1 MATSLGAYAGKV
13 LRVDLTTREVT
24 EYPWTDDDRRLYLGG
39 KVMAA
44 KILYDVLE
52 EGCDPLG
59 PENVLVLATGPLNG
73 TGAPSTARFDV
84 SALSPL
90 TGTLGTS
97 NSGGSFG
104 TYLKKTG
111 VDALVLTGRASEPVW
126 LEIAEDGVRFH
137 DAGGTWGMRTAA
149 AQTALREAVGGKCG
163 TIVAGPAGENL
174 VPYAALVSDER
185 VAGRTGMGAVFGSK
199 NLKGIAAHGERK
211 AVPSSPDA
219 FKAHV
224 KKWITSLKE
233 HPIAGDRLPR
243 YGTAGFLGTMNE
255 LGILGTRNFQTGSFE
270 GAASLTGET
279 LAKTR
284 LVSQTGCLSCPIRC
298 GRVVELDGE
307 RVKGPELETL
317 VLLGSNLGVSDLD
330 RIIEWNRELDEL
342 GLDTMTTGVTLS
354 LAMELADRGKWDA
367 GVRFGK
373 AEGLFEL
380 FSDIA
385 YKRGVGATLATGS
398 RAIARRYAALDI
410 AMQAK
415 GLEFAAYEPRNAIGH
430 GLGYAVSN
438 RGACHLNGGYGVAL
452 EGLALKM
459 DGRSQRGK
467 HALVAMF
474 QDLMEAVS
482 AAGGCL
488 FTTLGVL
495 PGPLVRRADGPLGKI
510 VNAVLAS
517 SAGVLRALR
526 ALPPGLLGIPM
537 PLVPHI
543 KAIELATGMK
553 LGFGGFWAAGERGYT
568 LERLIGMRFGI
579 TAADDVLPTRL
590 TTEPIDA
597 RDPESVVPLAPMK
610 RRYYAHRGWDTDGH
624 PTARVL
630 RRLKLPARVRL
641 Q

>member
-1 MATSLGAYAGKV
+1 MTTQLGAYAGSV
-13 LRVDLTTREVT
+13 LAIDLTARSVS
-24 EYPWTDDDRRLYLGG
+24 EYPWTDDDRRRYLGG

-44 KILYDVLE
+44 RILYDVLAP
-52 EGCDPLG
+52 GTDALG
-59 PENVLVLATGPLNG
+59 PDNTIVIATGPLNG

-104 TYLKKTG
+104 VYLKKAG
-111 VDALVLTGRASEPVW
+111 VDALVITGRADSPVW
-126 LEIAEDGVRFH
+126 LEVAEHGVRFH
-137 DAGGTWGMRTAA
+137 DASGVWGARTSE
-149 AQTALREAVGGKCG
+149 AQKLLREAVGGKCG

-185 VAGRTGMGAVFGSK
+185 VAGRTGMGAVFGAK
-199 NLKGIAAHGERK
+199 NLKGIAAHGTRRAEPAR
-211 AVPSSPDA
+211 PDA
-219 FKAHV
+219 FREHV
-224 KKWITSLKE
+224 KRWTASLKA

-255 LGILGTRNFQTGSFE
+255 IGILGTRNFQAGSFE
-270 GAASLTGET
+270 DADALSGET
-279 LAKTR
+279 LANTR

-317 VLLGSNLGVSDLD
+317 VLLGSNLGVSDLG

-354 LAMELADRGKWDA
+354 LAMELAERGVWDA

-380 FSDIA
+380 FGDIA
-385 YKRGVGATLATGS
+385 YKRGVGATLATAS
-398 RAIARRYAALDI
+398 RAIARRYDALGI
-410 AMQAK
+410 AMQSK
-415 GLEFAAYEPRNAIGH
+415 GLEFAAYEPRNAVGH

-459 DGRSQRGK
+459 PGRSQRGK
-467 HALVAMF
+467 HALVALF

-488 FTTLGVL
+488 FTTLGAL
-495 PGPLVRRADGPLGKI
+495 PGPLIDGAGGPLGA
-510 VNAVLAS
+510 VTNAVLG
-517 SAGVLRALR
+517 SAGGALRALR
-526 ALPPGLLGIPM
+526 ALPPAALGIPM
-537 PLVPHI
+537 PLFPHI
-543 KAIELATGMK
+543 RAIELATGMR

-568 LERLIGMRFGI
+568 LERLIGRRFGI
-579 TAADDVLPTRL
+579 TAEDDSLPTRM

-597 RDPESVVPLAPMK
+597 RDPASVVPLAPMK
-610 RRYYAHRGWDTDGH
+610 RRYYAHRGWDEDGY
-624 PTARVL
+624 PGRSLLARLGLAEVD
-630 RRLKLPARVRL
+630 RRA
-641 Q
+641 

>member
-1 MATSLGAYAGKV
+1 MTTSLGAYAGAV
-13 LRVDLTTREVT
+13 LRIDLSLREVT
-24 EYPWTDDDRRLYLGG
+24 EYPWSDDDRRKYLGG

-52 EGCDPLG
+52 EGTDPLG
-59 PENVLVLATGPLNG
+59 PGNTLVIATGPLNG

-104 TYLKKTG
+104 TYLKKAG
-111 VDALVLTGRASEPVW
+111 VDALVVTGRSATPVW
-126 LEIAEDGVRFH
+126 LEIAGDGVHFR
-137 DAGGTWGMRTAA
+137 DADDVWGMRTSA
-149 AQTALREAVGGKCG
+149 AQTALREAIGGKCG

-199 NLKGIAAHGERK
+199 NLKGIAAHGERR
-211 AVPSSPDA
+211 AEPASAEA
-219 FKAHV
+219 FRAHV
-224 KKWITSLKE
+224 KKWTASLKA
-233 HPIAGDRLPR
+233 HPIAGDRLPK
-243 YGTAGFLGTMNE
+243 YGTAGFLGKMNDI
-255 LGILGTRNFQTGSFE
+255 GILGTRNFQAGSFE
-270 GAASLTGET
+270 GADAISGET
-279 LAKTR
+279 LAAERT
-284 LVSQTGCLSCPIRC
+284 VAQTGCLSCPIRC
-298 GRVVELDGE
+298 GRVVEIEGQ

-317 VLLGSNLGVSDLD
+317 VLLGSNIGVSDLD
-330 RIIEWNRELDEL
+330 AIISWNRELDEL

-354 LAMELADRGKWDA
+354 LAMELAERGAWDA
-367 GVRFGK
+367 GVRFGR
-373 AEGLFEL
+373 AEGLFDL

-385 YKRGVGATLATGS
+385 YLRGVGATLATGS
-398 RAIARRYAALDI
+398 RAIARRYGALDI
-410 AMQAK
+410 AMQSK
-415 GLEFAAYEPRNAIGH
+415 GLELAAYEPRNAIGH

-452 EGLALKM
+452 EGLALSM
-459 DGRSQRGK
+459 NGRSQRGK

-495 PGPLVRRADGPLGKI
+495 PASLVRGADGPLGKV
-510 VNAVLAS
+510 VNAVLGS
-517 SAGVLRALR
+517 SSGALRALR
-526 ALPPGLLGIPM
+526 SLPPAVLGIPM

-543 KAIELATGMK
+543 KAIELATGMR
-553 LGFGGFWAAGERGYT
+553 LGFGGFWAIGQRGYT

-579 TAADDVLPTRL
+579 TSADDTLPTRL
-590 TTEPIDA
+590 TTEPIDV
-597 RDPESVVPLAPMK
+597 RDPASVVPLAPMK

-624 PTARVL
+624 PKPAL
-630 RRLKLPARVRL
+630 IKRLGLG
-641 Q
+641 

>member
-1 MATSLGAYAGKV
+1 MTTSLGGYAGVV
-13 LRVDLTTREVT
+13 LHVDLSMRAVS
-24 EYPWTDDDRRLYLGG
+24 EYPWTDADRRRFLGG

-44 KILYDVLE
+44 RILYDLLAPKT
-52 EGCDPLG
+52 DPLG
-59 PENVLVLATGPLNG
+59 PENTMVIATGPLNG

-104 TYLKKTG
+104 VYLKKAG
-111 VDALVLTGRASEPVW
+111 VDALVITGCADAPVW
-126 LEIAEDGVRFH
+126 LEVAEDGVHFR
-137 DAGGTWGMRTAA
+137 DAA
-149 AQTALREAVGGKCG
+149 ALWGLRTSAAQAALRDAVGRKCG

-199 NLKGIAAHGERK
+199 NLKGIAAHGERR
-211 AVPSSPDA
+211 ATPAHPEA
-219 FKAHV
+219 FHAHV
-224 KKWITSLKE
+224 KKWTASLKA
-233 HPIAGDRLPR
+233 HPIAGDRLPT

-255 LGILGTRNFQTGSFE
+255 LGILGTRNFQAGSFE
-270 GAASLTGET
+270 GADAISGET
-279 LAKTR
+279 LAETR
-284 LVSQTGCLSCPIRC
+284 LVSRTGCLSCPIRC

-317 VLLGSNLGVSDLD
+317 VLLGSNLGVSDLG

-354 LAMELADRGKWDA
+354 LAMELTERGAWDA

-380 FSDIA
+380 FGDIA

-398 RAIARRYAALDI
+398 RAIARRYGALDI
-410 AMQAK
+410 AMQSK
-415 GLEFAAYEPRNAIGH
+415 GLELAAYEPRNAIGH

-459 DGRSQRGK
+459 NGRSQRGK

-495 PGPLVRRADGPLGKI
+495 PAPLVTGANGPLGK
-510 VNAVLAS
+510 VANAVLG
-517 SAGVLRALR
+517 SAGGVLRALR
-526 ALPPGLLGIPM
+526 VVPPVALGIPM

-543 KAIELATGMK
+543 RAAELATGMK
-553 LGFGGFWAAGERGYT
+553 LGFGGFWAIGERGYT

-579 TAADDVLPTRL
+579 TAEDDVLPTRL
-590 TTEPIDA
+590 TTEPIDP
-597 RDPESVVPLAPMK
+597 RDPASVVPIEPMK
-610 RRYYAHRGWDTDGH
+610 RRYYAHRGWDAFGC
-624 PTARVL
+624 PRPGLL
-630 RRLKLPARVRL
+630 RRLGLANL
-641 Q
+641 DGEA

>member
-1 MATSLGAYAGKV
+1 MATRLGGYAGQV
-13 LRVDLTTREVT
+13 LTIDLSTRT
-24 EYPWTDDDRRLYLGG
+24 AAEYPWTDDDRRKYLGG

-44 KILYDVLE
+44 RILYDLLAPE
-52 EGCDPLG
+52 TDPLG
-59 PENVLVLATGPLNG
+59 QENVLVIATGPLNG
-73 TGAPSTARFDV
+73 TGAPSTSRFDV

-104 TYLKKTG
+104 VYLKKAG
-111 VDALVLTGRASEPVW
+111 VDALVITGRADVPVW
-126 LEIAEDGVRFH
+126 LEITEDGVRFH
-137 DAGGTWGMRTAA
+137 DAAGVWGARTSE
-149 AQTALREAVGGKCG
+149 AQSLLRDAVGAKCG

-199 NLKGIAAHGERK
+199 NLKGIAAHGARRVQASRPE
-211 AVPSSPDA
+211 A
-219 FKAHV
+219 FSAHV
-224 KKWITSLKE
+224 KRWTASLKA
-233 HPIAGDRLPR
+233 HPIAGDRLPK
-243 YGTAGFLGTMNE
+243 YGTAGYLGTMNE
-255 LGILGTRNFQTGSFE
+255 IGILGTRNFQAGSFD
-270 GAASLTGET
+270 GADALSGET
-279 LAKTR
+279 LAETR

-298 GRVVELDGE
+298 GRVVELAGE

-317 VLLGSNLGVSDLD
+317 VLLGSNLGVSDLG

-354 LAMELADRGKWDA
+354 LAMELTERRAWDA

-373 AEGLFEL
+373 AEGLLEL

-385 YKRGVGATLATGS
+385 YRRGVGATLATGS
-398 RAIARRYAALDI
+398 RAIARRYDALDI
-410 AMQAK
+410 AMQSK
-415 GLEFAAYEPRNAIGH
+415 GLELAAYEPRNAIGH

-459 DGRSQRGK
+459 NGRSQRGK
-467 HALVAMF
+467 HALVAVF

-495 PGPLVRRADGPLGKI
+495 PGALVTGADGPLGKI
-510 VNAVLAS
+510 VNGVLG
-517 SAGVLRALR
+517 SAGGVLRALR
-526 ALPPGLLGIPM
+526 VVPPAALGIPM

-543 KAIELATGMK
+543 RAIELATGMR
-553 LGFGGFWAAGERGYT
+553 LGFGGFWAIGERGYT
-568 LERLIGMRFGI
+568 LERLIGTRFGI
-579 TAADDVLPTRL
+579 TSDDDALPTRL
-590 TTEPIDA
+590 TTEPIDP
-597 RDPESVVPLAPMK
+597 RDPASVVPLEPMK
-610 RRYYAHRGWDTDGH
+610 RRYYAHRGWDAFGC
-624 PTARVL
+624 PRPGLL
-630 RRLKLPARVRL
+630 RRLGLDNLDGEA
-641 Q
+641 

>member
-13 LRVDLTTREVT
+13 LLIDLSSREVS
-24 EYPWTDDDRRLYLGG
+24 EYPWTDADRRKYIGG

-44 KILYDVLE
+44 RILYDLLKV
-52 EGCDPLG
+52 GTDALG

-104 TYLKKTG
+104 TYLKKAG
-111 VDALVLTGRASEPVW
+111 VDALVLTGRATEPIW
-126 LEIAEDGVRFH
+126 LEIAEEDVRFH
-137 DAGGTWGMRTAA
+137 DASGVWGMRTSA
-149 AQTALREAVGGKCG
+149 AQSALREAVGGKCG

-199 NLKGIAAHGERK
+199 NLKGVAAHGEWR
-211 AVPSSPDA
+211 AEPASPDA
-219 FKAHV
+219 FKVHV
-224 KKWITSLKE
+224 KKWTASLKA
-233 HPIAGDRLPR
+233 HPIAGDRLPK
-243 YGTAGFLGTMNE
+243 YGTAGYLMRMND
-255 LGILGTRNFQTGSFE
+255 LGILATRNYTEGSFE
-270 GAASLTGET
+270 GASALSGET
-279 LAKTR
+279 LAAER

-298 GRVVELDGE
+298 GRVVELDGA

-317 VLLGSNLGVSDLD
+317 VLLGSNLGVSDLG

-354 LAMELADRGKWDA
+354 LAMELADRGVWDA
-367 GVRFGK
+367 GVRFGNVD
-373 AEGLFEL
+373 GIFEL

-385 YKRGVGATLATGS
+385 NKRGAGATLATGS
-398 RAIARRYAALDI
+398 RAIARRYGALDI

-415 GLEFAAYEPRNAIGH
+415 GLELAAYEPRNAVGH

-452 EGLALKM
+452 EGLALSM
-459 DGRSQRGK
+459 SGRSQRGK

-495 PGPLVRRADGPLGKI
+495 PGALITHADGPLGKV
-510 VNAVLAS
+510 VNGVLAS
-517 SAGVLRALR
+517 SGGALRALR
-526 ALPPGLLGIPM
+526 ALPPGALGIPM

-543 KAIELATGMK
+543 RAIELATGMK

-579 TAADDVLPTRL
+579 TAADDTLPTRL
-590 TTEPIDA
+590 TTEPIDV
-597 RDPESVVPLAPMK
+597 RDPASVVPLAPMK
-610 RRYYAHRGWDTDGH
+610 RRYYAHRGWDEDGR
-624 PTARVL
+624 PKAALLGRLGL
-630 RRLKLPARVRL
+630 R
-641 Q
+641 